1 MGIMDSIFS
10 GLEELGFKNLNEIDL
25 YKQNSDTNNPD
36 KSKGKKEASIEDLL
50 YGKSYR
56 CPICCNDFKS
66 QTVKV
71 GKARLI
77 SKDTDLMPRYENI
90 NPLFYDVVICQ
101 KCGYSA
107 LSKYFER
114 IKEEQ
119 ILLVKSK
126 ITPNFKS
133 RTYPDIY
140 DLDIAIERYKLSLLN
155 AVIKNT
161 RNSEKAYICLKI
173 AWLYRLKQDKQSEI
187 KFLEQSYIGFKE
199 AYEKETFPVCGM
211 DSFTLMY
218 LIGELARRLGN
229 DDESL
234 QWLGRVI
241 TGRNVNPKLK
251 DLARDQK
258 NLIKDSSI

>member
-1 MGIMDSIFS
+1 MMDNIFS
-10 GLEELGFKNLNEIDL
+10 GLEELGFKNLDEIDL
-25 YKQNSDTNNPD
+25 YKQNSDSNISP
-36 KSKGKKEASIEDLL
+36 KLQGKKESTIDELL
-50 YGKSYR
+50 YGRSYC
-56 CPICCNDFKS
+56 CPVCSNNFKS

-101 KCGYSA
+101 RCGYSA

-133 RTYPDIY
+133 KAYPDIY

-161 RNSEKAYICLKI
+161 RISEKAYICLKI
-173 AWLYRLKQDKQSEI
+173 AWLYRLKQEKQNEVR
-187 KFLEQSYIGFKE
+187 FLEQSYIGFKE
-199 AYEKETFPVCGM
+199 AYEKEAFPICGM

-229 DDESL
+229 NDEAL

-258 NLIKDSSI
+258 NLIKDSNI

>member
-1 MGIMDSIFS
+1 MIIMDNIFS
-10 GLEELGFKNLNEIDL
+10 GLEEFGFKNLDEIDL
-25 YKQNSDTNNPD
+25 YKQNSDISNSD
-36 KSKGKKEASIEDLL
+36 KSKVKKEPSIDNLL

-56 CPICCNDFKS
+56 CPICSSDFKS
-66 QTVKV
+66 QTVKI
-71 GKARLI
+71 GKARLV
-77 SKDTDLMPRYENI
+77 SKDTDLMPRYESI

-107 LSKYFER
+107 LSKYFEK

-119 ILLVKSK
+119 ISLIKSK

-133 RTYPDIY
+133 KIYPEIY
-140 DLDIAIERYKLSLLN
+140 DLDIAIERYKLTLLN

-173 AWLYRLKQDKQSEI
+173 GWLYRLKQDKQNEL

-199 AYEKETFPVCGM
+199 AYGKEAFPICGM

-229 DDESL
+229 NDEAL
-234 QWLGRVI
+234 QWLGKVI

-258 NLIKDSSI
+258 NLIKDSNI